1 MRRLA
6 FAAFIAALAPAAFAG
21 IVYRFESTSSG
32 TRAAT
37 IAGRTEAEGTSLR
50 VELTTGDGT
59 LFKDGSVV
67 LSSDGG
73 RTLHVVDPETKTYY
87 DLQID
92 QLLGSG
98 ASMLKQFGDAVKISV
113 GNPKVTTRDAGDGGK
128 IEGFSTHRSVV
139 DSSYDVNVEAMGM
152 KMVIHIDSTT
162 ESWSTKEIPAE
173 YMNFLQARG
182 LRTGIEDV
190 DKIMAAQAGT
200 SSGFPLKQTTTV
212 HIDQNGSAM
221 TTTSTVTVTGI
232 EKKAIAAAEFALP
245 KGLTK
250 VDNPL
255 ELMVK
260 RAVNPK

>member
-1 MRRLA
+1 MRRFA
-6 FAAFIAALAPAAFAG
+6 FAALAAALAPAAFAG

-32 TRAAT
+32 TRAGS
-37 IAGRTEAEGTSLR
+37 IAGRTVAEGTNLR

-59 LFKDGSVV
+59 LFKDGAVV

-73 RTLHVVDPETKTYY
+73 RTLHVVDPQSKTYY

-92 QLLGSG
+92 QLLGNVG
-98 ASMLKQFGDAVKISV
+98 SMFKQFGGAVKVSV
-113 GNPKVTTRDAGDGGK
+113 SDPKVTTRDAGDGGK
-128 IEGFSTHRSVV
+128 IEGYPTHHSVV
-139 DSSYDVNVEAMGM
+139 DSGYTVNVEAMGATM
-152 KMVIHIDSTT
+152 AIHIDSTT

-182 LRTGIEDV
+182 MRTGIAEV
-190 DKIMAAQAGT
+190 DKIVASQAGAT
-200 SSGFPLKQTTTV
+200 SGFPLKQTTTV
-212 HIDQNGSAM
+212 HINQNGSDM

-245 KGLTK
+245 QGLTK

-260 RAVNPK
+260 RAMNPK